1 MRCKAA
7 LHVFVEELLPD
18 GLGEINM
25 ADFQFLLAE
34 LEAIREAQNSKL

>member
-1 MRCKAA
+1 VCCKAA
-7 LHVFVEELLPD
+7 LHVVIEVLLPD